1 MKKVDVQNALKQLLE
16 NISAFF
22 KKKQVMILLP
32 AKTRTYIK
40 ANISNSE

>member
-1 MKKVDVQNALKQLLE
+1 MQNALKDSYQRILVLF
-16 NISAFF
+16 SKK

>member
-1 MKKVDVQNALKQLLE
+1 MKKVDVQNALKDSNQRILVL
-16 NISAFF
+16 